1 MQFQTLQSFSSL
13 QCIKDYFALG
23 IFKLFAQI
31 SEIATWFP
39 FGQKSSFVY
48 FFSQNPGVE
57 KKEVLGLEP
66 LIVSAK

>member
-1 MQFQTLQSFSSL
+1 
-13 QCIKDYFALG
+13 
-23 IFKLFAQI
+23 LFAQI